1 MDESELSD
9 LLRALPP
16 APAPLV
22 LAAKQLAR
30 TRRVMDDVLARM
42 ERDAAFRAQATRD
55 LERALDAAGIELD
68 EAALRALLEH
78 LER

>member
-1 MDESELSD
+1 MDDSDLSD

-22 LAAKQLAR
+22 LAAKQLVR

-42 ERDAAFRAQATRD
+42 ERDAAFRAAATRD

-68 EAALRALLEH
+68 ETALRALRER